1 MLLELGVAEKV
12 KQLRREGL
20 RPSEPLARSIIRAGD
35 AAVGPLLALATD
47 TNLLH
52 ADEPECFAPLHA
64 LRIVGELGSLEI
76 IEPLLRQFPVSLD
89 YEDEDLPQTW
99 ISEAA
104 QIIGHLGAPA
114 VEPLWRIADDESWNM
129 AARSGALTALGYV
142 TAVAPE
148 TRDDIIA
155 GIRERMERGEDTVLT
170 SYLAIALANLGVSD
184 LYPEMMALYRAGK
197 LDQDIL
203 PAAAARQL
211 LLSDSSKRLAC
222 AKHPLWERYD
232 QHGPFAQEPGA

>member
-1 MLLELGVAEKV
+1 MLLELGVADKV

-20 RPSEPLARSIIRAGD
+20 RPSEQLARSIVRAGD

-47 TNLLH
+47 VDLLH
-52 ADEPECFAPLHA
+52 EEEPECFAPLHA
-64 LRIVGELGSLEI
+64 LRLLGELGSVEI
-76 IEPLLRQFPVSLD
+76 VEPLLREFPVSLD

-99 ISEAA
+99 ANEAT
-104 QIIGHLGAPA
+104 QIIGHLGEPT
-114 VEPLWRIADDESWNM
+114 VELLWRIADDDSWNM
-129 AARSGALTALGYV
+129 AGRSGALNALGYV

-148 TRDDIIA
+148 TRDAIVA
-155 GIRERMERGEDTVLT
+155 GIRERLERSEDTVLA
-170 SYLAIALANLGVSD
+170 SHLAIGLANLGVSD
-184 LYPEMMALYRAGK
+184 LYPELMAMYRAGK

-211 LLSDSSKRLAC
+211 LLSDSAKRLAC

-232 QHGPFAQEPGA
+232 QHGPFAQERDV

>member
-20 RPSEPLARSIIRAGD
+20 RPSEQLARSITRAG
-35 AAVGPLLALATD
+35 AAAIGPLLQLATD
-47 TNLLH
+47 VDMLH
-52 ADEPECFAPLHA
+52 EDAPDCFAPLHA
-64 LRIVGELGSLEI
+64 LRLLGELESVEI
-76 IEPLLRQFPVSLD
+76 IEPLLRQFPVGVD
-89 YEDEDLPQTW
+89 YEEENLPQTW
-99 ISEAA
+99 VNEVA

-114 VEPLWRIADDESWNM
+114 IEPLWQIADDEGWNM

-142 TAVAPE
+142 TAVAPA
-148 TRDDIIA
+148 THDQIVA
-155 GIRERMERGEDTVLT
+155 GIRERMQRSEDKVLA
-170 SYLAIALANLGVSD
+170 SHLAIALANLGVSD
-184 LYPEMMALYRAGK
+184 LYPELMAMYRAGK

-232 QHGPFAQEPGA
+232 QHGPFPAEN

>member
-20 RPSEPLARSIIRAGD
+20 RPSEQLARSITRAGH
-35 AAVGPLLALATD
+35 AAIGPLLTLATD
-47 TNLLH
+47 TDLLH
-52 ADEPECFAPLHA
+52 EDAPECFAPLHA
-64 LRIVGELGSLEI
+64 LRLLGELGAIEI

-89 YEDEDLPQTW
+89 YDQEDLPQTW
-99 ISEAA
+99 VNEVS

-114 VEPLWRIADDESWNM
+114 VEPLWRIADDDGWNM

-142 TAVAPE
+142 TAVAPD
-148 TRDDIIA
+148 THDAIIA
-155 GIRERMERGEDTVLT
+155 GIRERMDRSEDKVLT
-170 SYLAIALANLGVSD
+170 SHLAIALANLGVSD
-184 LYPEMMALYRAGK
+184 LYPELMAMYRAGT

-203 PAAAARQL
+203 PAAVARQL
-211 LLSDSSKRLAC
+211 LLSDSTKRLAC

-232 QHGPFAQEPGA
+232 QHGPFPAEN

>member
-20 RPSEPLARSIIRAGD
+20 RPSEPLVRSIVRAGA
-35 AAVGPLLALATD
+35 AAVAPLLALATD
-47 TNLLH
+47 TDLLH
-52 ADEPECFAPLHA
+52 EQPPDCYAPLHA
-64 LRIVGELGSLEI
+64 LRIAGELDSIEI
-76 IEPLLRQFPVSLD
+76 VEPLLRQFPVSLNYD
-89 YEDEDLPQTW
+89 GEELPETW

-114 VEPLWRIADDESWNM
+114 IEPLWRIVDDEAWNI
-129 AARSGALTALGYV
+129 AGRSGALTALGYV

-148 TRDDIIA
+148 IRDEIVA
-155 GIRERMERGEDTVLT
+155 GLRERMGRSDKILA

-184 LYPEMMALYRAGK
+184 LYPELMAMYRAGK
-197 LDQDIL
+197 LDQEIL

-211 LLSDSSKRLAC
+211 LLSDSAKRLAC

-232 QHGPFAQEPGA
+232 QHGPFPSEN

>member
-20 RPSEPLARSIIRAGD
+20 RPSEQLVRSITKAEH
-35 AAVGPLLALATD
+35 AAVGPLLLLATD
-47 TNLLH
+47 LELLH
-52 ADEPECFAPLHA
+52 QQAPECYAPLHA
-64 LRIVGELGSLEI
+64 LRLLGELGSVEI
-76 IEPLLRQFPVSLD
+76 IEPLLRQFPVSME
-89 YEDEDLPQTW
+89 YDEEELPQTW
-99 ISEAA
+99 VSEAA

-114 VEPLWRIADDESWNM
+114 VEPLWRIVDDLGWNM

-142 TAVAPE
+142 TVVATE
-148 TRDDIIA
+148 THDAIIA
-155 GIRERMERGEDTVLT
+155 GIRERMEHSEDKVLT
-170 SYLAIALANLGVSD
+170 SHLAIALANMGVSD
-184 LYPEMMALYRAGK
+184 FYPELMAMYRAGK

-211 LLSDSSKRLAC
+211 LLTDSSKRLAC

-232 QHGPFAQEPGA
+232 QHGPFPAKN

>member
-20 RPSEPLARSIIRAGD
+20 RPSEQLARSITRAEH
-35 AAVGPLLALATD
+35 AAVGPLLLLATD
-47 TNLLH
+47 VELLH
-52 ADEPECFAPLHA
+52 QQAPECFAPIHA
-64 LRIVGELGSLEI
+64 LRLLGELGSVEI
-76 IEPLLRQFPVSLD
+76 VEPLLRQFPISLA
-89 YEDEDLPQTW
+89 YDEEELPQTW
-99 ISEAA
+99 VNEVA

-142 TAVAPE
+142 TAVATE
-148 TRDDIIA
+148 THDAIVA
-155 GIRERMERGEDTVLT
+155 GIRERMERSEDKLLT
-170 SYLAIALANLGVSD
+170 SHLAIALANLGVSD
-184 LYPEMMALYRAGK
+184 LYPELMAMYRAGK
-197 LDQDIL
+197 LDQEIL

-222 AKHPLWERYD
+222 AKHSLWERYD
-232 QHGPFAQEPGA
+232 QHGPFLAEN

>member
-20 RPSEPLARSIIRAGD
+20 RPSEQLARSIIRAGE
-35 AAVGPLLALATD
+35 AAVGPLLLLATD
-47 TNLLH
+47 VQLLH
-52 ADEPECFAPLHA
+52 QQAPECFAPLHA
-64 LRIVGELGSLEI
+64 LRLLGELDSVEI
-76 IEPLLRQFPVSLD
+76 IEPLLRQFPVSLEYD
-89 YEDEDLPQTW
+89 QEDLPQTW
-99 ISEAA
+99 VNEVA

-114 VEPLWRIADDESWNM
+114 IEPLWRVADDESWNM

-142 TAVAPE
+142 TAVAPA
-148 TRDDIIA
+148 THDQIVA
-155 GIRERMERGEDTVLT
+155 GIRERMERSEDMVLT
-170 SYLAIALANLGVSD
+170 SHLAIALANLGVSD
-184 LYPEMMALYRAGK
+184 LYPELMAMYRAGR

-211 LLSDSSKRLAC
+211 LLSDSTKRLAC

-232 QHGPFAQEPGA
+232 QHGPFLAEN

>member
-20 RPSEPLARSIIRAGD
+20 RPSEQLARSIIRAGD

-47 TNLLH
+47 IELLH
-52 ADEPECFAPLHA
+52 EEEPECFAPLHA
-64 LRIVGELGSLEI
+64 LRLLGELGSIEI
-76 IEPLLRQFPVSLD
+76 VEPLLRQFPVSLD
-89 YEDEDLPQTW
+89 YDDEELPQTW
-99 ISEAA
+99 VNEAA

-114 VEPLWRIADDESWNM
+114 IEPLWRIADDESWNV
-129 AARSGALTALGYV
+129 AGRSGALTALGYV
-142 TAVAPE
+142 TAIAPD
-148 TRDDIIA
+148 TRDAIVA
-155 GIRERMERGEDTVLT
+155 GIRERMERSEDKVLA
-170 SYLAIALANLGVSD
+170 SHQAIALANLGVSD
-184 LYPEMMALYRAGK
+184 LYPELMAMYRAGK

-211 LLSDSSKRLAC
+211 LLSDSAKRLAC

-232 QHGPFAQEPGA
+232 QHGPFPSEN

>member
-20 RPSEPLARSIIRAGD
+20 RPAEPLARSIIRAGA

-47 TNLLH
+47 TDLLH
-52 ADEPECFAPLHA
+52 EQAPDCFAPLHA
-64 LRIVGELGSLEI
+64 LRLLGELDSTEI

-89 YEDEDLPQTW
+89 YDDEELPETW

-114 VEPLWRIADDESWNM
+114 VEPLWQIVDDESWNI
-129 AARSGALTALGYV
+129 AGRSGALTALGYV

-148 TRDDIIA
+148 TRDEIVA
-155 GIRERMERGEDTVLT
+155 GIRERMERSDKVMA
-170 SYLAIALANLGVSD
+170 SYLAIALANLGVGD
-184 LYPEMMALYRAGK
+184 LYPELMAMYRAGK

-211 LLSDSSKRLAC
+211 LLSDSAKRLAC

-232 QHGPFAQEPGA
+232 QHGPYPEQREA